1 MEDKSTEKI
10 SELYE
15 ATFEN
20 FKKGNVVKGKVVNID
35 LSNVLVDI
43 NYKAEGVI
51 PLEEFSDPSGVKAG
65 DEVDVL
71 LMEVEGDDGRPV
83 LSKEKADQFGRWES
97 LVDSYKKG
105 EIIEGKVLRQIRGGH
120 AVDSG
125 IEVFLPSSQVSFKY
139 GRVRDG
145 IIGKTLPLK
154 IIKLDKQRRNVV
166 VSNRLAVEEEERRK
180 KAEVLSTLEKGERR
194 RGIVKNITDFGAF
207 VDLGGIE
214 GLLHITDMSW
224 GRISHPS
231 EVLAVSDEIEVVVL
245 NFDVERQR
253 IALGLKQK
261 SQNPWMEAVEKY
273 PKGSRHTGRVVNT
286 TNYGAFVE
294 LEKGVEGLVHISEM
308 SWTRKLTHPSEMLA
322 VGDIIEVCVLGIDT
336 DKERL
341 SLGIRQLEPN
351 PWDVIRERY
360 PVDSVVKGK
369 VRNLTN
375 YGAFIELEGGVDGL
389 IHVSDMSWTKRIGH
403 PSEVLK
409 KGDKTSA
416 VVLEV
421 NPKNK
426 KILLGLK
433 QLQGDPWKKAGEKCE
448 IAQLVEGTVTKL
460 TSFGAFVEMAD
471 GIEGLIHV
479 SELGESGQVEA
490 GKVLSVRQKVTV
502 EILKIEPEERKIGLR
517 LVK

>member
-1 MEDKSTEKI
+1 MEGKGL
-10 SELYE
+10 SEIYE
-15 ATFEN
+15 ATFES
-20 FKKGNVVKGKVVNID
+20 FKKGNIVKGKVVD
-35 LSNVLVDI
+35 VDVGNVLVDI

-51 PLEEFSDPSGVKAG
+51 PLEEFGDPSSVKAG
-65 DEVDVL
+65 DEIDVL
-71 LMEVEGDDGRPV
+71 LMEIENDEGRPV
-83 LSKEKADQFGRWES
+83 ISKEKADQFGRWEG
-97 LVDSYKKG
+97 LVESYKNG
-105 EIIEGKVLRQIRGGH
+105 ELIEGKVLRPIRGGH
-120 AVDSG
+120 AVDAG
-125 IEVFLPSSQVSFKY
+125 MEVFLPSSQVSFRY
-139 GRVRDG
+139 GRSRSG
-145 IIGKTLPLK
+145 IIGKTVPLK
-154 IIKLDKQRRNVV
+154 IIKLDRQRRNVV
-166 VSNRLAVEEEERRK
+166 VSNRLAVEEEEKRK
-180 KAEVLSTLEKGERR
+180 KAEVLSTLEKGEKR
-194 RGIVKNITDFGAF
+194 RGVVKNITDFGVF

-231 EVLAVSDEIEVVVL
+231 EVVAVGDEIEVVVL
-245 NFDVERQR
+245 DFDVERQR

-261 SQNPWMEAVEKY
+261 SQNPWLEAVSKY
-273 PKGSRHTGRVVNT
+273 PKDSRHTGRVVNV

-322 VGDIIEVCVLGIDT
+322 VGDVIEICVLSIDT
-336 DKERL
+336 DRERL

-351 PWDVIRERY
+351 PWELIREKY
-360 PVDSVVKGK
+360 PVGSMVKGR

-389 IHVSDMSWTKRIGH
+389 IHVSDMSWTKRVSH

-421 NPKNK
+421 SPKNK
-426 KILLGLK
+426 KVLLGLK
-433 QLQGDPWKKAGEKCE
+433 QLQGDPWEKIGEKFE
-448 IAQLVEGTVTKL
+448 IARQIEGTVTRL
-460 TSFGAFVEMAD
+460 ASFGAFVELAD

-479 SELGESGQVEA
+479 SELGEGGQVEA
-490 GKVLSVRQKVTV
+490 GNVLSVGQKVTV

-517 LVK
+517 FIS